1 MLEWYIARIGGYPW
15 LNLKSRGWVARLVSG
30 TLNTYEETMENH
42 LLENRDYNLWVR
54 LHQARDVIFRAR
66 DKELSRYSI
75 TPMQAAVL
83 FIVKVLKATEGEA
96 TPGKVSRWLLREPH
110 TISRIV
116 TRMED
121 EGLVSKIRGSGK
133 KNEINITLTEKGEQ
147 AYRQSSKRESI
158 REIMSCLSEEER
170 QQLDSSLEKLRNRGS
185 KTLTRQAK
193 CLSRSVGPMRTSICI
208 Q

>member
-1 MLEWYIARIGGYPW
+1 MSGYPW

-42 LLENRDYNLWVR
+42 PLENRDYHLWVR

-75 TPMQAAVL
+75 TAMQAAVL

-110 TISRIV
+110 TVSRLL
-116 TRMED
+116 TRMEN
-121 EGLVSKIRGSGK
+121 EGLVSKIRGSGR

-147 AYRQSSKRESI
+147 VYRQSLKRESI
-158 REIMSCLSEEER
+158 KEIMSCLSEEER
-170 QQLDSSLEKLRNRGS
+170 QQLDSSLEKLRDKGLKNLNAAS
-185 KTLTRQAK
+185 K
-193 CLSRSVGPMRTSICI
+193 VPFP
-208 Q
+208 